1 MMNQTQLQKFIRTL
15 QNANQKQLVINL
27 HGSNFRKGLNKTREL
42 VEQIERKVRIQKLE
56 LAVKKM
62 NITRSW
68 V

>member
-1 MMNQTQLQKFIRTL
+1 MMNQNQLQKFIRSL
-15 QNANQKQLVINL
+15 QNSNQKQLVINL

>member
-1 MMNQTQLQKFIRTL
+1 MMNQTQLQKFIRNL
-15 QNANQKQLVINL
+15 QNSNQKQLVINL

>member
-1 MMNQTQLQKFIRTL
+1 MNQTQLQKFIRSL
-15 QNANQKQLVINL
+15 QNSNQKQLVINL

>member
-1 MMNQTQLQKFIRTL
+1 MMNQTQLQKFIRNL
-15 QNANQKQLVINL
+15 QNSNQKQLVINL

-42 VEQIERKVRIQKLE
+42 VEEIERKVRIQKLE

>member
-1 MMNQTQLQKFIRTL
+1 MMNQTQLQKFIRSL
-15 QNANQKQLVINL
+15 QNSNQKQLVINL